1 LTSGE
6 LIGGAKEC
14 QVWTWIVFLFYP
26 SLFRV

>member
-1 LTSGE
+1 

-26 SLFRV
+26 NLFRV